1 MLEIVMSNQFR
12 KDLKLMAKRGA
23 DLNLLNVVI
32 DKLANNIS
40 LDEKYYDHAL
50 SGNYSGFR
58 ECHIKSDWLLV
69 YRINNSELFLFLSR
83 TGTHSDLF

>member
-23 DLNLLNVVI
+23 DLNLLNIVI

-58 ECHIKSDWLLV
+58 ECHIKPDWLLV